1 MRTSVAFFAG
11 AGTILAAIG
20 LGLGG
25 GFTVASIV
33 SPHPERQKTT
43 LVERR
48 RLDDVARAE
57 IAQRAPVPYLAATV
71 SAINSPAVTAP
82 AALIGSGAAVPSAP
96 PTGAAQ
102 PAARI
107 DAAVEP
113 AAKPV
118 DAKPVDAKPV
128 DAGPGDGAAAKS
140 AATAQ
145 QPLKSE
151 RSSSA
156 NDANAKA
163 RDADVK
169 RLSDKRKAERRQ
181 QWADRQS
188 SEARRQ
194 WGDRQRWD
202 DRQWSDRR
210 VYRDR
215 PEDQVRGDRDDYVER
230 RDDFDPPVRVFGSP
244 RLGIFDPED

>member
-33 SPHPERQKTT
+33 SPHPEKQKAT
-43 LVERR
+43 LVDRR
-48 RLDDVARAE
+48 KLDDVARAE
-57 IAQRAPVPYLAATV
+57 TAQQAPVPYLAATV
-71 SAINSPAVTAP
+71 SATNSPAVTAP

-96 PTGAAQ
+96 PTSVAQ

-107 DAAVEP
+107 DAAAEP
-113 AAKPV
+113 SAKPV
-118 DAKPVDAKPV
+118 DTKTTDARQ
-128 DAGPGDGAAAKS
+128 DEGAAAKS

-145 QPLKSE
+145 QPVKSE

-156 NDANAKA
+156 SDANARV

-169 RLSDKRKAERRQ
+169 RLSDRRKAERRQ
-181 QWADRQS
+181 QWADRQP
-188 SEARRQ
+188 SEDRRQ
-194 WGDRQRWD
+194 WGDRQQG

-210 VYRDR
+210 IYRDR
-215 PEDQVRGDRDDYVER
+215 HDDEVRDDRNDYVDR
-230 RDDFDPPVRVFGSP
+230 RDDFDPPVRIFGSP
-244 RLGIFDPED
+244 RLGIFGPED

>member
-118 DAKPVDAKPV
+118 DAKPVDA
-128 DAGPGDGAAAKS
+128 GPGDGAAAKS

-215 PEDQVRGDRDDYVER
+215 PEDQVRGDRNDYVER